1 MNQNGMT
8 TPGSITTV
16 IFDFDGTIRH
26 SDPRG
31 ADVFHQYVTESGFF
45 FSEDQRKSAERWLH
59 YYWAQSPE
67 LAEDIDR
74 YGDSENGDFWRQHAR
89 RHVLLLGVPE
99 DEVENLSEEVTE
111 KMRSGYDS
119 VDCIPEDVPATLK
132 ALKVN
137 GYKLAVVSNRHENF
151 SDILDKYEI
160 LAYLD
165 LVLAAGEVGW
175 WKPDPRLLQH
185 AVEKLGVMPAS
196 SIYVGDNYYADVLG
210 AKAANLHPVLIDP
223 FSLYSSPDCP
233 VIEKISDLPS
243 LMENSKS
250 MQSLTDE

>member
-1 MNQNGMT
+1 MNRNGKS

-31 ADVFHQYVTESGFF
+31 ADVFHQYVIETGF
-45 FSEDQRKSAERWLH
+45 SISDDQRKSAERWLH

-67 LAEDIDR
+67 LAEDLER
-74 YGDSENGDFWRQHAR
+74 YGGSENGDFWRQHAR

-132 ALKVN
+132 DLQVN

-151 SDILDKYEI
+151 SDILEKYKI
-160 LAYLD
+160 LVYLD

-185 AVEKLGVMPAS
+185 AVEKLGVAPAS

-210 AKAANLHPVLIDP
+210 AKAANLKPVLLDP

-243 LMENSKS
+243 LLENSKS
-250 MQSLTDE
+250 IQSLTDE